1 MDNDT
6 IRKRPTTP
14 VRKLLSLILAF
25 ALIGML
31 SACGGGESDDNAG
44 SAASVE
50 ASSESST
57 PAVETDGSDSGEAAV
72 NSITYE
78 QFLELPDELSYDEVV
93 DYFGA
98 EGERQDDVMGLE
110 VFEWIIEPH
119 EKYIQV
125 LFKDG
130 VSCGKIQEGLHKAK
144 TDLTMEKY
152 DQLQEDSTTL
162 EEANAIMGCE
172 GTLMSRMT
180 VNNSTSSEYNWF
192 DNDSLA
198 LVSITIS
205 ETDNIIFS
213 KHQVLLD

>member
-1 MDNDT
+1 MMTNET
-6 IRKRPTTP
+6 PHGRLTKHLRKY
-14 VRKLLSLILAF
+14 VSLICAL
-25 ALIGML
+25 ALIGVL
-31 SACGGGESDDNAG
+31 SACGGGGDNDDSAADSAAAVESAAESS
-44 SAASVE
+44 SAAS
-50 ASSESST
+50 SEDKVKSAGIS
-57 PAVETDGSDSGEAAV
+57 
-72 NSITYE
+72 YE
-78 QFLELPDELSYDEVV
+78 QFLELPNEWSYEQVV
-93 DYFGA
+93 EFFGS
-98 EGERQDDVMGLE
+98 EGERLDDVMGQE
-110 VFEWIIEPH
+110 VYEWTVEPR
-119 EKYIQV
+119 EKYVQV

-180 VNNSTSSEYNWF
+180 VNNVTSSEYNWF
-192 DNDSLA
+192 DNDSMA
-198 LVSITIS
+198 LISVTIS